1 VCESD
6 QAEVGRLRRRY
17 ERERR
22 ARLQAEA
29 IAEQFTRD
37 ALHDPL
43 TKLPNRTLLLDRLRL
58 ALARAVRLQSL
69 VAVLF
74 VDLDGFKAV
83 NDSLG
88 HAAGDQLLVQ
98 VAERIRQCLRPAD
111 TVARLGGDEFAV
123 LLEDLGHGG
132 ERAVAERI
140 LEALRA
146 PVVVEGTELV
156 TRASIG
162 IAVGTSAEE
171 GAGDL
176 LRQADL
182 AMYTAKAGGKDRHA
196 AFEPAMHATALA
208 RLELEAELR
217 RALDHDQLV
226 VYYQP
231 VCELPTGRLMRT
243 EALVRWQQ
251 PQRGLLSPAEF
262 IPLAEERGLIIPLG
276 QWVLRQACQETRRW
290 QQRHPSDPPLGVAV
304 NLSAGQLRPGF
315 VDSVADILRKTGLD
329 PRCLTLEITETLL
342 MDEAAR
348 TLEHLME
355 LKDLGV
361 QLSIDDFG
369 TGYSSLGRLRSFP
382 IDEVKIDRSFVD
394 DIAPGRTGGP
404 LVAAVTAM
412 GHALGLR
419 VVAEGVETFEQLR
432 FLLGRGC
439 DAVQGYLVGRPV
451 PASVLQLLLTD
462 PASDHG
468 LGETLQVDDEAPMQ
482 DPSDKIADLIAEA
495 ATTKEDLAP
504 LVRALLSQLERTA
517 GLESTYLALAYNGQE
532 LLIGTPPDD
541 DGSGAAGAAGPWH
554 HLRVPVVAADGR
566 TVGTLD
572 GVSRLQSEQEA
583 KVLIMMNLLAR
594 TIADRLDP
602 GASATP
608 RRQAPQASSMPS
620 RHGRTSA

>member
-1 VCESD
+1 MCESD
-6 QAEVGRLRRRY
+6 QAEVQRLRRKY

-43 TKLPNRTLLLDRLRL
+43 TKLPNRTLFRDRLRL
-58 ALARAVRLQSL
+58 AMSRAVRLQSL

-74 VDLDGFKAV
+74 LDLDGFKAV

-88 HAAGDQLLVQ
+88 HAAGDQLLIQ
-98 VAERIRQCLRPAD
+98 VAERVRQCLRPAD

-123 LLEDLGHGG
+123 LLEDLGHIGG
-132 ERAVAERI
+132 ELAVAERI
-140 LEALRA
+140 LQALRV
-146 PVVVEGTELV
+146 PVVVEGTELI

-162 IAVGTSAEE
+162 IAVGASDDE

-182 AMYTAKAGGKDRHA
+182 AMYTAKAGGKNRHET
-196 AFEPAMHATALA
+196 FEPAMHATARA

-217 RALDHDQLV
+217 HALDENRFIVH
-226 VYYQP
+226 YQP
-231 VCELPTGRLMRT
+231 VCELPTGRLVRT
-243 EALVRWQQ
+243 EALVRWQH
-251 PQRGLLSPAEF
+251 PQRGLISPAEF
-262 IPLAEERGLIIPLG
+262 IPLAEERGLMVPLG

-304 NLSAGQLRPGF
+304 NVSPGQLRPGF
-315 VDSVADILRKTGLD
+315 VGSVAETLRESRLD

-342 MDEAAR
+342 MREEAG
-348 TLEHLME
+348 TLAYLTE
-355 LKDLGV
+355 LKALGV
-361 QLSIDDFG
+361 RLSLDDFG
-369 TGYSSLGRLRSFP
+369 TGYSSLSRLRSFP
-382 IDEVKIDRSFVD
+382 IDEVKIDRSFVN

-451 PASVLQLLLTD
+451 MASAMQQLLTD
-462 PASDHG
+462 PTSDHG
-468 LGETLQVDDEAPMQ
+468 LGESLEVDDQPPAE
-482 DPSDKIADLIAEA
+482 DPYAEIAGLIAEA
-495 ATTKEDLAP
+495 ATTDEDLEP
-504 LVRALLSQLERTA
+504 LARALLAQLERTA
-517 GLESTYLALAYNGQE
+517 GLESTYLTLVREGRDV
-532 LLIGTPPDD
+532 LIGKPPDD
-541 DGSGAAGAAGPWH
+541 DGSGAAGAAGPRH
-554 HLRVPVVAADGR
+554 HLSIPVLAADGR
-566 TVGTLD
+566 TVGTLG
-572 GVSRLQSEQEA
+572 GVSRQQPEQEA

-594 TIADRLDP
+594 TIADRLNPDTHSRP
-602 GASATP
+602 TNAE
-608 RRQAPQASSMPS
+608 PS
-620 RHGRTSA
+620 RRR